1 MRANEAKLIQ
11 AVVAMLGQVAVM
23 EDMFW
28 ANPVD
33 FLSKGTRMVPEDLT
47 SGMRKDLQNILTQVA
62 QRIGEPNAS
71 K

>member
-11 AVVAMLGQVAVM
+11 AVVAMLGQVEVM

-28 ANPVD
+28 ANPMD
-33 FLSKGTRMVPEDLT
+33 FFSRGTRMVPEDLT
-47 SGMRKDLQNILTQVA
+47 LGMRKDLQNILTQVA